1 MENTFF
7 VLNNLKCFWMTFLV
21 GIISSPG
28 SCVHTNDSLEVQYN
42 GFSSSLGIFMYYVAI
57 SNTTEANNTECKEYV
72 SQRFGNDNEF
82 DQT

>member
-1 MENTFF
+1 MENTLF
-7 VLNNLKCFWMTFLV
+7 VLNNLKWLFVV

-72 SQRFGNDNEF
+72 SQHFWKWQMNLIKL
-82 DQT
+82 